1 MGAFLRLRPY
11 RSYSM
16 KLGLMIGTLCVASI
30 AMVGCASKVQQP
42 DEYSG
47 FLKDYSRLKEAKS
60 PSGAEV
66 MRWVDPKLKV
76 SKYTSVYV
84 EPTQLYPAPKPTEKI
99 PQSTLNGITQYY
111 DQALKRE
118 VSKSL
123 PLASGP
129 GPGVLVVRA
138 AITAVSSKTEGLAPY
153 EYIPVAL
160 VAAAVSTAS
169 GIRDQETEL
178 ATEAV
183 FIDGQSQDVV
193 AQVVRKGTGKPLAND
208 SQVMKADDVKK
219 VIDGWAADM
228 HQSYL
233 KLKK

>member
-1 MGAFLRLRPY
+1 
-11 RSYSM
+11 M

-138 AITAVSSKTEGLAPY
+138 AITAVSS
-153 EYIPVAL
+153 
-160 VAAAVSTAS
+160 
-169 GIRDQETEL
+169 
-178 ATEAV
+178 
-183 FIDGQSQDVV
+183 
-193 AQVVRKGTGKPLAND
+193 
-208 SQVMKADDVKK
+208 
-219 VIDGWAADM
+219 
-228 HQSYL
+228 
-233 KLKK
+233 

>member
-1 MGAFLRLRPY
+1 
-11 RSYSM
+11 M
-16 KLGLMIGTLCVASI
+16 KLGLMIGTLCIASI
-30 AMVGCASKVQQP
+30 GMVGCASKVQQP

-66 MRWVDPKLKV
+66 MRWVDPKLKP
-76 SKYTSVYV
+76 KQYTSVYI

-118 VSKSL
+118 LSKSL
-123 PLASGP
+123 PLASAP
-129 GPGVLVVRA
+129 GPGVIVVRA
-138 AITAVSSKTEGLAPY
+138 AITAVSSVTESLAPY

-169 GIRDQETEL
+169 GIRDQETQL

-183 FIDGQSQDVV
+183 FIDGKSQDVV
-193 AQVVRKGTGKPLAND
+193 AQVVRKGTGKPLANA
-208 SQVMKADDVKK
+208 SQAMKADDVKN
-219 VIDGWAADM
+219 VIDTWAWDL

-233 KLKK
+233 KLNK